1 LRNLVAPVEVV
12 NVQGSEY
19 FKRIQLAIV
28 EARIN
33 LEAATTEAMPT
44 QK

>member
-1 LRNLVAPVEVV
+1 MSRA
-12 NVQGSEY
+12 QEY

-33 LEAATTEAMPT
+33 LEAATTEA
-44 QK
+44 K

>member
-1 LRNLVAPVEVV
+1 MIPRTLVDNPEVV
-12 NVQGSEY
+12 NVQGSGV

-33 LEAATTEAMPT
+33 LEAATTEA
-44 QK
+44 K